1 MQHNP
6 PAAPAV
12 RETLKRLL
20 VSETFSRSERAR
32 DLLQYLV
39 ERELAGEADRLKGF
53 SIAVDVFGKDADFDP
68 STDAVVRVQA
78 GRLRDLLQQYF
89 ATEGASEPL
98 RISIPRGSY
107 IPTYKILGADKQ
119 PEQPQVEAKPA
130 SIPTGALPL
139 PSLGRQL
146 AFMWL
151 AIGVVVM
158 VLSFML
164 LRQSNI
170 LSATAEAITTA
181 PEAPAT
187 TSSIDLTQPDTLP
200 TIYLSA
206 KDETPEVAAVA
217 ATLRRGLSGFDTVDF
232 IGRDIEGDTNPQ
244 FKALNFIFR
253 LMPGSTAGSVT
264 VELQNLAS
272 GRVLLSRTLSRS
284 ETEPQEIEDQ
294 IAGLLTTTTTA
305 SGTIYAYIEQEG
317 TQVGL
322 TRCLLLNDDY
332 YQDPNAQTHENA
344 YRCFEQLLALKTKSA
359 LVYSELSALHLE
371 AVTDRYAYPPEASRD
386 KAMAM
391 AHKAV
396 QMAATSPY
404 AHRAYGYMHSR
415 LGNSEESIRWTRKA
429 YELNTYDLTMAA
441 AYGYGL
447 IFAGHYEEGTP
458 IIARAVEST
467 SAHPPWWDFGLFL
480 GEFMLGDMKE
490 AARATAALNPTAK
503 KSHYLAARLI
513 AADQIGDARA
523 KKERLNE
530 LLTDFP
536 KFAADPRKT
545 FEQRKYPADLTDRLV
560 EALRAAGLG
569 NST

>member
-1 MQHNP
+1 MQHHT

-12 RETLKRLL
+12 RETLERLL

-39 ERELAGEADRLKGF
+39 EREQAGEADRLKGF
-53 SIAVDVFGKDADFDP
+53 SIAVDVFGKDAEFDP

-89 ATEGASEPL
+89 ATEGASEPI
-98 RISIPRGSY
+98 RITVPRGSY
-107 IPTYKILGADKQ
+107 IPAYEIVGNARQ
-119 PEQPQVEAKPA
+119 AEPEKVTRSLPFT
-130 SIPTGALPL
+130 TGALPL
-139 PSLGRQL
+139 SSLARQL
-146 AFMWL
+146 ALMWV
-151 AIGVVVM
+151 AIGVVVAM
-158 VLSFML
+158 LSLVL
-164 LRQSNI
+164 LRQANI
-170 LSATAEAITTA
+170 MSTTA
-181 PEAPAT
+181 AATIALDTPAI
-187 TSSIDLTQPDTLP
+187 TSSIETNQPDTLP
-200 TIYLSA
+200 VIYLSA
-206 KDETPEVAAVA
+206 KEETPEIAAVA
-217 ATLRRGLSGFDTVDF
+217 ASLRRGLSGFDTVDF
-232 IGRDIEGDTNPQ
+232 IGRELVGYPDPLFRD
-244 FKALNFIFR
+244 LNFVFK
-253 LMPGSTAGSVT
+253 LTPGSAAGSVT
-264 VELQNLAS
+264 IELQNLAS
-272 GRVLLSRTLSRS
+272 GRVLLSRTLNRS
-284 ETEPQEIEDQ
+284 ETQPQEIEDQ
-294 IAGLLTTTTTA
+294 NAGVVTKSITA
-305 SGTIYAYIEQEG
+305 SGTIYSYIEQAG
-317 TQVGL
+317 TQTGL
-322 TRCLLLNDDY
+322 VRCLLLNDDY
-332 YQDPNAQTHENA
+332 YQDPNAQTHESA
-344 YRCFEQLLALKTKSA
+344 YRCFEQLLAAKAKSA

-391 AHKAV
+391 AHRAV

-404 AHRAYGYMHSR
+404 AHRAYGYMNSR
-415 LGNSEESIRWTRKA
+415 LGNSEESIRWSRKA

-447 IFAGHYEEGTP
+447 IFAGQYEEGTP
-458 IIARAVEST
+458 IMARAVEAT

-490 AARATAALNPTAK
+490 AVRATAALNPTAR

-513 AADQIGDARA
+513 AADQMGDLRS

-569 NST
+569 SSS

>member
-1 MQHNP
+1 MQHTS

-89 ATEGASEPL
+89 ANEGASEPL
-98 RISIPRGSY
+98 RIAIPRGSY
-107 IPTYKILGADKQ
+107 VPTYETVGTDSK
-119 PEQPQVEAKPA
+119 PEQKEVATEPA
-130 SIPTGALPL
+130 STSNRALPL
-139 PSLGRQL
+139 PSLARQL

-151 AIGVVVM
+151 TIGVVVVM
-158 VLSFML
+158 LSFML

-170 LSATAEAITTA
+170 LTTAEATTTA

-187 TSSIDLTQPDTLP
+187 TSSIDTTQPDTLP
-200 TIYLSA
+200 VIYLSA
-206 KDETPEVAAVA
+206 KEDTPEIAAIA
-217 ATLRRGLSGFDTVDF
+217 ASLRRGLSGFDTVDF
-232 IGRDIEGDTNPQ
+232 IGRDIEGDPSPQ
-244 FKALNFIFR
+244 FKALNFVFE
-253 LMPGSTAGSVT
+253 LTPGLADGSVT
-264 VELQNLAS
+264 IELQNLGS

-284 ETEPQEIEDQ
+284 ETEPQKIEDQ

-305 SGTIYAYIEQEG
+305 SGAIYAYIEQEG

-332 YQDPNAQTHENA
+332 YQDPNSQTHENA
-344 YRCFEQLLALKTKSA
+344 YRCFEQLLAMKTKSA

-371 AVTDRYAYPPEASRD
+371 AVTDHYTYPPEASRD

-404 AHRAYGYMHSR
+404 AHRAYGYMNSR
-415 LGNSEESIRWTRKA
+415 LGNSDESIRWSRKA

-458 IIARAVEST
+458 IMARAVEST

-480 GEFMLGDMKE
+480 GEFMLGDVKE

-503 KSHYLAARLI
+503 KSHYVAARLI
-513 AADQIGDARA
+513 AADQTGDLRA

-530 LLTDFP
+530 LLTEFP